1 MNVLKKA
8 FLAATLVAGVSTG
21 AQASLI
27 GDTITGTGTG
37 LLSATGTNSAVIGG
51 SFEFIGMG
59 GKVWFDFTPTQLI
72 LTVQDKNVSWA
83 DMGTY
88 VFTGFDDTITS
99 FAWAPENNNLISGI
113 TAGDLSFAN
122 HSLSVRVHAGSPRN
136 VNSELDFNINAPA
149 PVPSTSI
156 PEPTSVALLG
166 LGLLGFAA
174 ARRKSV
180 KGDKA

>member
-1 MNVLKKA
+1 MNVLKKV

-21 AQASLI
+21 AQAGLI

-37 LLSATGTNSAVIGG
+37 LVSANGTNSAVIGN
-51 SFEFIGMG
+51 SFEFVGMG

-72 LTVQDKNVSWA
+72 LTVQNKNVCWG

-88 VFTGFDDTITS
+88 VFSGFDDTITS
-99 FAWAPENNNLISGI
+99 FVWAPENNNLISGI
-113 TAGDLSFAN
+113 TAADLSFAN
-122 HSLSVRVHAGSPRN
+122 HSLSVRVHAGGPIN
-136 VNSELDFNINAPA
+136 VNSALDFNINV
-149 PVPSTSI
+149 PVSVPGTSI